1 MRLTLVAFVGKA
13 MILSILT
20 MRLLDEDWTSLKRT
34 LTYSDSESLVFDVA
48 FYPVGLTDEI
58 QG

>member
-1 MRLTLVAFVGKA
+1 MILVAFVGKA

-48 FYPVGLTDEI
+48 LYSVGLTDEI

>member
-1 MRLTLVAFVGKA
+1 MILVAFVGKA

-20 MRLLDEDWTSLKRT
+20 MRLLDEDWTSL
-34 LTYSDSESLVFDVA
+34 TYSDSESLVFDVA
-48 FYPVGLTDEI
+48 LYSVGLTDEI

>member
-1 MRLTLVAFVGKA
+1 MILVAFVGKA

-20 MRLLDEDWTSLKRT
+20 MRLLDEDWNSLKRT
-34 LTYSDSESLVFDVA
+34 LTYSDSESLAFDVA
-48 FYPVGLTDEI
+48 LYSVGLTDEI